1 MFRPKKAIVRYSID
15 ADDAQISGETEV
27 RGNLDGRNIAQALA
41 EHNSK
46 LDGIE
51 YSPDQVTIRGIRK

>member
-15 ADDAQISGETEV
+15 DDAAQINGETEV